1 MRDQRHIEFQTLKHL
16 FAKHGVQELHSAFQP
31 TERNG
36 PTLEFFARLFPGA
49 PPCKCLSRY
58 RRQIFSRLA
67 LRYFIEWRNHGR
79 TQKQTSLA
87 KCFLLTFPSL
97 SASDIR
103 SATIDTVSGWD
114 SARHVT
120 LLSLIGEEFRIDI
133 DYVAFAALPH
143 SKN

>member
-1 MRDQRHIEFQTLKHL
+1 MD
-16 FAKHGVQELHSAFQP
+16 EL
-31 TERNG
+31 RN
-36 PTLEFFARLFPGA
+36 
-49 PPCKCLSRY
+49 K
-58 RRQIFSRLA
+58 
-67 LRYFIEWRNHGR
+67 
-79 TQKQTSLA
+79 LA

-103 SATIDTVSGWD
+103 SATIDTVSAWD

-120 LLSLIGEEFRIDI
+120 LLSLIGEEFGIDI